1 MEVRVTL
8 ENLRAGEKPLAM
20 FLHDALRHIDEQ
32 YFENI
37 VASYARNARPSSQP
51 SDSSSSSHRDKVL
64 DERGRPRTS
73 LEQFDLTFQL
83 NLFETLLGTVRAGYS
98 DEGIPQDTRTA
109 FKSSLHLRGDTLYK
123 VIALRKYR
131 NEVVHHHLDRGD
143 IAATIGELG
152 KILDVFRGELLT
164 CCKSQPDVFT
174 QATVSSIQAYVDAI
188 VRLLLDAQEA
198 ARASEPTILEGVV
211 VEEVE
216 DVEAEFVEESPSTS
230 TDVAQRPVSG
240 VTLNR
245 AQRDSRKMV
254 MGIVGALLAAVVVT
268 VAVYVQ
274 QSTGNA
280 DAVST
285 PTRAAVFIM
294 NEPLTESASVKFRRE
309 ISNILLT
316 SEEYWRITVIRHG
329 MSDTTIIT
337 QLDSA
342 SIDQRLLD
350 VMRTSPA
357 LSKVTEITSLFARLR
372 GIVKSKS
379 FVELQPQ
386 AYMFGSLPSPTAE
399 VFADLAQRSKK
410 ENNLLAVQGLKNAF
424 ATMKQNELLLFRY
437 GAPRYVDSAVART
450 INPDSTGFK
459 LILTDL

>member
-32 YFENI
+32 YIENI
-37 VASYARNARPSSQP
+37 VASFARHSNDQSLSSNDQ
-51 SDSSSSSHRDKVL
+51 RDKML
-64 DERGRPRTS
+64 DERGRRKTS
-73 LEQFDLTFQL
+73 LEQFDLSFL
-83 NLFETLLGTVRAGYS
+83 MSLCENLTRDHYPGNS
-98 DEGIPQDTRTA
+98 DKGIPQHIRVTFR
-109 FKSSLHLRGDTLYK
+109 KSIHLRSDASSKFHT
-123 VIALRKYR
+123 LRKYR
-131 NEVVHHHLDRGD
+131 NDVVHHHLDRGD

-164 CCKSQPDVFT
+164 CCKSQPDVFAE
-174 QATVSSIQAYVDAI
+174 ATVSSIQAYVDSI
-188 VRLLLDAQEA
+188 VKLLLDAQEA
-198 ARASEPTILEGVV
+198 ARASEPTILEGVE

-240 VTLNR
+240 VTLN
-245 AQRDSRKMV
+245 STPKGHRKLA
-254 MGIVGALLAAVVVT
+254 MGIAGALLAAVVVA

-274 QSTGNA
+274 QSTGNE
-280 DAVST
+280 DAVPT

-294 NEPLTESASVKFRRE
+294 NEPLTESATVKFRKE
-309 ISNILLT
+309 ISNVLLT
-316 SEEYWRITVIRHG
+316 SEEYWRVTVIRHG
-329 MSDTTIIT
+329 MSDTSIVT
-337 QLDSA
+337 QLDSG

-350 VMRTSPA
+350 VMRASPA
-357 LSKVTEITSLFARLR
+357 LTRVTEVKNLFARLR

-386 AYMFGSLPSPTAE
+386 AYMFGSLPNPTAE
-399 VFADLAQRSKK
+399 VYADLARRDK
-410 ENNLLAVQGLKNAF
+410 ETNNILGVQGLKNAF
-424 ATMKQNELLLFRY
+424 ATMKQTELLLFRF
-437 GAPRYVDSAVART
+437 GAPRYVDSAIART
-450 INPDSTGFK
+450 INPDTTGFK

>member
-51 SDSSSSSHRDKVL
+51 SDSTSSSHRDKVL

-188 VRLLLDAQEA
+188 VRLLLDAQDA
-198 ARASEPTILEGVV
+198 ARVSEPIVLAEVD

-216 DVEAEFVEESPSTS
+216 DVEAEFVEEPHATS
-230 TDVAQRPVSG
+230 TDVAQRSVSG
-240 VTLNR
+240 VAHNNAPTSNR
-245 AQRDSRKMV
+245 MLV
-254 MGIVGALLAAVVVT
+254 MGVAGVMLVGVVIT
-268 VAVYVQ
+268 VAMYLQRSAGSVDV
-274 QSTGNA
+274 TP
-280 DAVST
+280 T

-342 SIDQRLLD
+342 SIDQRLLS

-357 LSKVTEITSLFARLR
+357 LSRVTEITSLFARLR

-386 AYMFGSLPSPTAE
+386 AYMFGSLPNPTAE
-399 VFADLAQRSKK
+399 LYAELAQRTKQD
-410 ENNLLAVQGLKNAF
+410 NNILRVQGLKNAF
-424 ATMKQNELLLFRY
+424 TTMKQNELLLFRY

-459 LILTDL
+459 LTLTDL

>member
-37 VASYARNARPSSQP
+37 VASFARYSNDQSLSSTDQ
-51 SDSSSSSHRDKVL
+51 RDKML
-64 DERGRPRTS
+64 DERGRRKTS
-73 LEQFDLTFQL
+73 LEQFDLSFL
-83 NLFETLLGTVRAGYS
+83 MSLCENLTRDHYPGNS
-98 DEGIPQDTRTA
+98 DKGIPQHIRVTFR
-109 FKSSLHLRGDTLYK
+109 KNIHLRSDASSKFHT
-123 VIALRKYR
+123 LRKYR
-131 NEVVHHHLDRGD
+131 NDVVHHHLDRGD

-198 ARASEPTILEGVV
+198 TRVSEPIVLEEVD

-216 DVEAEFVEESPSTS
+216 DVEAEFVEEPHATS
-230 TDVAQRPVSG
+230 TDVAQRSVSG
-240 VTLNR
+240 VAHNNAPTSNR
-245 AQRDSRKMV
+245 MLV
-254 MGIVGALLAAVVVT
+254 MGVAGVMLVGVVIT
-268 VAVYVQ
+268 VAMYLQRSAGSVDV
-274 QSTGNA
+274 TP
-280 DAVST
+280 T

-316 SEEYWRITVIRHG
+316 SEENWRITVIRHG

-342 SIDQRLLD
+342 SIDQRLLN

-357 LSKVTEITSLFARLR
+357 LSRVTEITSLFARLR

-386 AYMFGSLPSPTAE
+386 AYMFGSLPNPTAE
-399 VFADLAQRSKK
+399 LYAELAQRTKQD
-410 ENNLLAVQGLKNAF
+410 NNILRVQGLKNAF
-424 ATMKQNELLLFRY
+424 TTMKQNELLLFRY

-459 LILTDL
+459 LTLTDL

>member
-32 YFENI
+32 YYENI

-174 QATVSSIQAYVDAI
+174 QATVSSIQSYVDAI
-188 VRLLLDAQEA
+188 VSILKSAQA
-198 ARASEPTILEGVV
+198 AEHSQG
-211 VEEVE
+211 EE
-216 DVEAEFVEESPSTS
+216 
-230 TDVAQRPVSG
+230 QRPAEQPVIPSQPAP
-240 VTLNR
+240 TRQLPKF
-245 AQRDSRKMV
+245 AFA
-254 MGIVGALLAAVVVT
+254 VGGAAVLALAVVVLLRMMNAEP
-268 VAVYVQ
+268 VA
-274 QSTGNA
+274 TK
-280 DAVST
+280 
-285 PTRAAVFIM
+285 AAVFMM
-294 NEPLTESASVKFRRE
+294 NAPLPEDKVAKFCKDISTIVGDAQSVF
-309 ISNILLT
+309 
-316 SEEYWRITVIRHG
+316 RITIVQHAKSNVEIVTR
-329 MSDTTIIT
+329 
-337 QLDSA
+337 LDSA
-342 SIDQRLLD
+342 SVATNLAPLLTSVNALASILD
-350 VMRTSPA
+350 VDKLFDAVITAIKDTS
-357 LSKVTEITSLFARLR
+357 SITKYST
-372 GIVKSKS
+372 VH
-379 FVELQPQ
+379 
-386 AYMFGSLPSPTAE
+386 MFGNMPTMSSALRHSVIDRKDTLIILAE
-399 VFADLAQRSKK
+399 LHGVESTFRKI
-410 ENNLLAVQGLKNAF
+410 
-424 ATMKQNELLLFRY
+424 KQNTLKQYLYMPLRDEDSLVFYALR
-437 GAPRYVDSAVART
+437 PVDSL
-450 INPDSTGFK
+450 GFE
-459 LILTDL
+459 LILNQL

>member
-37 VASYARNARPSSQP
+37 VASFARYSNDQSLSSTDQ
-51 SDSSSSSHRDKVL
+51 RDKML
-64 DERGRPRTS
+64 DERGRRKTS
-73 LEQFDLTFQL
+73 LEQFDLTFL
-83 NLFETLLGTVRAGYS
+83 TNLCENLTRDHNPRYS
-98 DEGIPQDTRTA
+98 DNGIPQQTRVT
-109 FKSSLHLRGDTLYK
+109 FRKSIHLRSDASSKFHT
-123 VIALRKYR
+123 LRKYR
-131 NEVVHHHLDRGD
+131 NDVVHHHLDRGD

-164 CCKSQPDVFT
+164 CCKSQPDVFAE
-174 QATVSSIQAYVDAI
+174 ATVSSIQAYVDSI
-188 VRLLLDAQEA
+188 VKLLLDAQEA
-198 ARASEPTILEGVV
+198 ARASEPTILEGVE

-230 TDVAQRPVSG
+230 TDLAQRPVSG
-240 VTLNR
+240 VTLNSAPKDR
-245 AQRDSRKMV
+245 RKMV
-254 MGIVGALLAAVVVT
+254 MGVVGALLAAVVVA
-268 VAVYVQ
+268 VAVYVH
-274 QSTGNA
+274 QSTGNEG
-280 DAVST
+280 AVPT

-294 NEPLTESASVKFRRE
+294 NEPLTESASERFRRE

-329 MSDTTIIT
+329 MADTSIIT
-337 QLDSA
+337 KLDSA

-350 VMRTSPA
+350 VMRASPT
-357 LSKVTEITSLFARLR
+357 LTRVTEVTNLFARLR

-386 AYMFGSLPSPTAE
+386 AYMFGSLPNPTAE
-399 VFADLAQRSKK
+399 LYAELRQRTK
-410 ENNLLAVQGLKNAF
+410 EDNNILHVQGLKNAF
-424 ATMKQNELLLFRY
+424 ATMKQTELLLFRF
-437 GAPRYVDSAVART
+437 GAPRYVDSAIART
-450 INPDSTGFK
+450 INPDTTGFK